1 MQAAYSPFASP
12 QAQRHAPRD
21 ELDSGSEDTA
31 AHMQDGSPHVLPT
44 VDEECSQELPTEHL
58 EDHKKQEGDKGPEI
72 GI

>member
-31 AHMQDGSPHVLPT
+31 AHLHDGSPHALPT
-44 VDEECSQELPTEHL
+44 VDEECSQELPTEHP
-58 EDHKKQEGDKGPEI
+58 EDHKKQEGDNGPET